1 MISRAFAR
9 LGLAARI
16 GAAIVAAVIAIQV
29 LVTLVFVLN
38 SPSLHPFYSARW
50 LSAEVAEI
58 IKNAME
64 AEAPPASALG
74 NLQNAN
80 SLAIGMERAPPPRL
94 DPGDPPWPLNR
105 VLATVRNEVSGAAA
119 ALRSSSGYRTVG
131 RAPSSRAG

>member
-74 NLQNAN
+74 NLQNPE
-80 SLAIGMERAPPPRL
+80 LARHWYGACAAAPP
-94 DPGDPPWPLNR
+94 
-105 VLATVRNEVSGAAA
+105 
-119 ALRSSSGYRTVG
+119 
-131 RAPSSRAG
+131 